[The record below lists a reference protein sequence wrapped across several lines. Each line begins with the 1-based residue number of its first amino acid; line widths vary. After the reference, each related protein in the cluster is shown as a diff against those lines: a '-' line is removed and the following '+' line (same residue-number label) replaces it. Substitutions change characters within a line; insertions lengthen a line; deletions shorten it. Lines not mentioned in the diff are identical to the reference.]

1 MSSGSP
7 PSAAHILDIVLF
19 RHVNANNYLNYV
31 WMFCGFSVELG
42 RRLSAN
48 CDRPLGTLLDELSN
62 DLSCED
68 GAIAG
73 IKGNTSR
80 NAHINELSHANSTG
94 VHRIQWY
101 ELGLILWCLP
111 LSQAP
116 DLRL

>member
-1 MSSGSP
+1 
-7 PSAAHILDIVLF
+7 
-19 RHVNANNYLNYV
+19 
-31 WMFCGFSVELG
+31 MFCGFSVELG

-73 IKGNTSR
+73 IKGTHQE
-80 NAHINELSHANSTG
+80 AHINESFRMPIPQA
-94 VHRIQWY
+94 HRIQWY